1 MWKNRSFYVVVDMAA
16 ILLAYI
22 LALLV
27 RYGTLRSMGW
37 LAVIWIP
44 FLAIVLAYFLVAFFH
59 QPSEEFLK
67 RNYAAELKVVLY
79 RNFYMILF
87 LALLIFSATPF
98 LWTVFFIQL
107 SSDVFIQND
116 IKKHF
121 ADLLP
126 ETEKQ
131 EKTFGLCKRVQ
142 CIESTL

>member
-59 QPSEEFLK
+59 QPS
-67 RNYAAELKVVLY
+67 
-79 RNFYMILF
+79 
-87 LALLIFSATPF
+87 
-98 LWTVFFIQL
+98 
-107 SSDVFIQND
+107 
-116 IKKHF
+116 
-121 ADLLP
+121 
-126 ETEKQ
+126 
-131 EKTFGLCKRVQ
+131 
-142 CIESTL
+142 